1 MHVGDML
8 HPRHVYDELGGRLD
22 VLIPKATIRHLNGPK
37 KKMFHS
43 YVQ

>member
-22 VLIPKATIRHLNGPK
+22 VLIPKAMNRHLNEPT
-37 KKMFHS
+37 KKMLHN